1 MSNRNTRVGQSNAMG
16 EWSNRMGNGV
26 SKDRCMSNQ
35 RPVSN
40 QRSVSNHGV
49 SNCLRVGRGAL
60 IAHFRDEAIIVVG
73 MVVDSLDTSVREIDR
88 VGTLHNTVTIIGLLL
103 VEGSTRVVIS
113 NSIVVV
119 VGGDLSQVRGTI
131 GGGRVAIDRS
141 MGNSN
146 RVSNSRGSMDHWAV
160 SNQGG

>member
-1 MSNRNTRVGQSNAMG
+1 M
-16 EWSNRMGNGV
+16 
-26 SKDRCMSNQ
+26 
-35 RPVSN
+35 
-40 QRSVSNHGV
+40 SNHGV

-73 MVVDSLDTSVREIDR
+73 MVVDSLNTSVREIDG

-103 VEGSTRVVIS
+103 VEGSSRVVIS

-119 VGGDLSQVRGTI
+119 VGGYLSQVRGTI
-131 GGGRVAIDRS
+131 GGGRVAVDRS

-160 SNQGG
+160 SNQGGRVNQGGNRVGKTMGNRVGNHTTGSMEPVRGVRH